1 MRKGTG
7 RRAGAGSRIAYGV
20 LLVALAGGACSRPA
34 MLTQLVDAQARAS
47 ALHVTLARSIEA
59 SNRAVMATDDSTAAE
74 AANDS
79 RNATAAIDRQI
90 PELQQVLQTLTYQIE
105 LKRLDGFKAR
115 FDEYRRLNDDI
126 LSLVLENTNVK
137 AQRLAFGPSADA
149 ADGFHEALD
158 AAVAVAQGGE
168 TCMAETQAA
177 RAWAAVLEI
186 RALYPRHIAEAD
198 DAEMTRMETAMA
210 AASTR
215 ARTGLE
221 QLTRAGRRRQPPRA
235 GAGGAGPLHGG
246 PHRDP
251 GVVTSEQQRPGP
263 RPRARPQAHGGRR
276 RRGTADRGRR
286 GAQDP
291 RLLRDAM
298 SPAATQPVS
307 LVAKR

>member
-1 MRKGTG
+1 
-7 RRAGAGSRIAYGV
+7 
-20 LLVALAGGACSRPA
+20 
-34 MLTQLVDAQARAS
+34 
-47 ALHVTLARSIEA
+47 
-59 SNRAVMATDDSTAAE
+59 MATDDSTAAE

-210 AASTR
+210 AAATR

-221 QLTRAGRRRQPPRA
+221 QLTRELADAGSRLAQARAALDRFMEVHTEILELSRQNSNVRA
-235 GAGGAGPLHGG
+235 LALAL
-246 PHRDP
+246 
-251 GVVTSEQQRPGP
+251 
-263 RPRARPQAHGGRR
+263 GRKR
-276 RRGTADRGRR
+276 TVAADAE
-286 GAQDP
+286 AQLIAVEEALKTHDF
-291 RLLRDAM
+291 
-298 SPAATQPVS
+298 SAT
-307 LVAKR
+307 R